1 MKLLNIYLKLIDFY
15 ESQLSKMKE
24 TALRRVLKVI
34 TVKQQII
41 IALKTQIAQEQTEID
56 SLNEIC
62 EKLKE

>member
-24 TALRRVLKVI
+24 TVLRRVLKVI

>member
-24 TALRRVLKVI
+24 TVLRRVLKVI

-41 IALKTQIAQEQTEID
+41 IALKTQIAQEQTEIA